1 MTGTTTDKWSVL
13 SLFRW
18 EVLGL
23 AIFFPCGGFLKWR
36 YPQIIQCSRV
46 FRKPSILG
54 YLQEIFMCP
63 LLYLGILFGDDLEW
77 SCSLGLTLGG
87 NEPGSGGCDPPPL
100 HEGSSTPLS
109 QGCAEKKEVDTS
121 TVNSCLVLKQRFQ
134 SLRPIDSSYRFI
146 PVVLDLLTR
155 QVAVNLSS

>member
-18 EVLGL
+18 EVLRL
-23 AIFFPCGGFLKWR
+23 AIFFPCGGVLKWG

-77 SCSLGLTLGG
+77 SCSLGLTIGG

-100 HEGSSTPLS
+100 HEGSSTRLS
-109 QGCAEKKEVDTS
+109 QGCAEKISGHKYS
-121 TVNSCLVLKQRFQ
+121 KCLLGIEAAI
-134 SLRPIDSSYRFI
+134 SIAETYRFI